1 MRKSFLAV
9 FAGLLFAG
17 ALSFL
22 AAADAKTGTWKGI
35 VTDQM
40 CAQKGVKLDD
50 ADCAAKCVGMGSK
63 YALYDTSTKKVYVL
77 NPQDQA
83 AKHAGHTVT
92 VKGSMDGDTITAES
106 ITMPAANKY

>member
-1 MRKSFLAV
+1 MKKRFLAV

-17 ALSFL
+17 ALSYL
-22 AAADAKTGTWKGI
+22 GAADAKTGTWKGI

-50 ADCAAKCVGMGSK
+50 AECAAKCVSLGSK
-63 YALYDTSTKKVYVL
+63 WALYDTSTKKVYVL

-83 AKHAGHTVT
+83 SKHAGQTVT
-92 VKGSMDGDTITAES
+92 VKGSMDGDTITAAS
-106 ITMPAANKY
+106 IVMHGAKKN

>member
-63 YALYDTSTKKVYVL
+63 YALYDASTKKVYVL

-92 VKGSMDGDTITAES
+92 VKGSMDGDTITAQS
-106 ITMPAANKY
+106 ITMPAAKKD

>member
-1 MRKSFLAV
+1 MKKSFLAV

-50 ADCAAKCVGMGSK
+50 ADCAAKCVAAGSK
-63 YALYDTSTKKVYVL
+63 TPCMTPAPRRSTFL
-77 NPQDQA
+77 IHRTRPLSTLA
-83 AKHAGHTVT
+83 
-92 VKGSMDGDTITAES
+92 IR
-106 ITMPAANKY
+106 